1 MTGKVFLALLLS
13 AGVFAP
19 AAPAARAQPAAPQ
32 TLHVE
37 IHNFEFAPTRIEAH
51 VGDVIEF
58 TNRDFAPHTATDNA
72 AKWDTKQIDYAKSA
86 SIVATSAGSFAY
98 HCHFHPQMKGLL
110 VVTAR

>member
-1 MTGKVFLALLLS
+1 MTRGVFLALLLS

-19 AAPAARAQPAAPQ
+19 AARAEPPAPQ

-37 IHNFEFAPTRIEAH
+37 IHDFEFAPTRIEAH
-51 VGDVIEF
+51 VGDTIAF
-58 TNRDFAPHTATDNA
+58 TNSDFAPHTATDDA
-72 AKWDTKQIDYAKSA
+72 AKWDSKQIGYRKSA
-86 SIVATSAGSFAY
+86 SIVANLAGSFAY